1 MKPRRYYI
9 LIISLLTA
17 LFAQAQSVSEVV
29 SFADQQFETGNYS
42 IAAREYNRA
51 FFFGYNQVDVVSLQ
65 IGHCYFEMEDYPQ
78 AAGFYDKAFKYSSND
93 SIKNEATL
101 GKTFCLLLQSKNI
114 PAIEELFYINENATP
129 EQTAQMHY
137 LKGIAYYNIHDD
149 SLAYNEFYSALE
161 VASQT
166 DSLQTLLTNEFEKV
180 YHYQKRY
187 SPMRSYIMS
196 ALFPGSGQIAVGA
209 YKEGINSMV
218 LIAGLAYAA
227 VSIMAS
233 YSFLDAAITLL
244 PWVQRYYLGG
254 MDKAKVLAENKIGD
268 KRYQSYLK
276 IIQLTSP
283 PAYR

>member
-9 LIISLLTA
+9 LIISLLAA

-29 SFADQQFETGNYS
+29 SFADQQFEGGNYS

-51 FFFGYNQVDVVSLQ
+51 FFFGYDRVDVVSLQ
-65 IGHCYFEMEDYPQ
+65 IGHCYIEMEDYQQ

-101 GKTFCLLLQSKNI
+101 GKAFCMLLQSKNI
-114 PAIEELFYINENATP
+114 PAIEELFYINEEATP

-149 SLAYNEFYSALE
+149 SLAYTEFYSALD

-180 YHYQKRY
+180 YRYQKRY

-196 ALFPGSGQIAVGA
+196 ALLPGSGQIAVGA

-276 IIQLTSP
+276 IIDLTSP